1 MQINLDTNQSGLGR
15 VPLATLLPPVLQC
28 GFDTVTFPLWE
39 ISTAA
44 QARVGTAQVTDH
56 GLQWSTMPMDL
67 DMMRECSDA
76 EVAADLAARAHGLQ
90 AGVWSS

>member
-15 VPLATLLPPVLQC
+15 VPLATLLPPAQQC

-76 EVAADLAARAHGLQ
+76 EVAADLAARAHGRQ

>member
-1 MQINLDTNQSGLGR
+1 MQINLDTHQSGLGR
-15 VPLATLLPPVLQC
+15 VPLATLLPPAQQC

-67 DMMRECSDA
+67 DTGVVYASTREVLDGA
-76 EVAADLAARAHGLQ
+76 GAR
-90 AGVWSS
+90 